1 MEAGGKYSLVKT
13 TSTLNFSDDENGK
26 LVYRPDKSNIFNYTE
41 GYIAAYASASLNLK
55 KWAFKAGLRTENTN
69 LNGVVS
75 TPYEK
80 NTNDYWKLFLQLMYN
95 IQLTVSSSLDFPM
108 AKESADPLIHG

>member
-1 MEAGGKYSLVKT
+1 LEAGGKYSLVKT
-13 TSTLNFSDDENGK
+13 TSTLDFSDDENGK

-69 LNGVVS
+69 LNGIVS

-80 NTNDYWKLFLQLMYN
+80 NTNDYWKLFPTAYVQYTTDDN
-95 IQLTVSSSLDFPM
+95 SLDFLM
-108 AKESADPLIHG
+108 AKELADLLIPG